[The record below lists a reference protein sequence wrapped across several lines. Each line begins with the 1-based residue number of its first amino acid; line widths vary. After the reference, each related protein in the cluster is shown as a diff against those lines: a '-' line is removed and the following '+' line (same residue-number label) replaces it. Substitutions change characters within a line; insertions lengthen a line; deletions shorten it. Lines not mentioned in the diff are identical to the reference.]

1 MNIQTLDLYKSLL
14 SSWLRWSRSQDQPDP
29 TTAKVKLCLQLL
41 KAQQKQTGETIKPA
55 AILSAVQENPI
66 PFPDLF
72 QRIGG
77 DKYRWQLLQ
86 DRNGESTAQQIKKP
100 FVQQESLAQIEE
112 IYLAYPRKIAKAA
125 ALKAIRI
132 AVKRMQERDANEDAY
147 TFLLERTRLF
157 AASADGNK
165 GRFTPHPATWFNQ
178 ERYLDD
184 EQEWNVAENRSGNLK
199 RDLSQPEDTTPG
211 MSDDDL

>member
-1 MNIQTLDLYKSLL
+1 MNTQTLDLYKSLL

-29 TTAKVKLCLQLL
+29 TPDKVKLCLRLL
-41 KAQQKQTGETIKPA
+41 EVQQKQTGETIKPA
-55 AILSAVQENPI
+55 AILAAVQENPI

-72 QRIGG
+72 LRVASG
-77 DKYRWQLLQ
+77 KFRWQLLQ
-86 DRNGESTAQQIKKP
+86 DRNGESTAQQIKKQ
-100 FVQQESLAQIEE
+100 VVRQASAAQIEE
-112 IYLAYPRKIAKAA
+112 IYQLYPRKIAKAA
-125 ALKAIRI
+125 ALKAVRL
-132 AVKRMQERDANEDAY
+132 AVKRMQERDANEDAVA
-147 TFLLERTRLF
+147 FLLERTRLF
-157 AASADGNK
+157 ADSAAGNK